1 MYLYNPVLI
10 HNLTVILISVKY
22 LNAFLHYLKTL
33 KNKFS
38 EMVFMEIMKTS
49 IKHLKPGKFC
59 ILDGEPCRVQSITTS
74 VSGKHGA
81 AKARLDAVGIFDGK
95 KRSIIKPAD
104 SEIDVPIVEK
114 RSGQI
119 ISIMGETAQVMDM
132 ETFETFESPIPEDL
146 KEKIKQGGEVLYWI
160 LMDRK
165 MIVQVKSE

>member
-1 MYLYNPVLI
+1 ME
-10 HNLTVILISVKY
+10 TT
-22 LNAFLHYLKTL
+22 KT
-33 KNKFS
+33 
-38 EMVFMEIMKTS
+38 T

-59 ILDGEPCRVQSITTS
+59 ILEGEPCKVLSITTS

-81 AKARLDAVGIFDGK
+81 AKARLDAMGIFDGK

-114 RSGQI
+114 RSGQV
-119 ISIMGETAQVMDM
+119 ISIIGETAQVMDL
-132 ETFETFESPIPEDL
+132 ETYETFESLIPDDL
-146 KEKIKQGGEVLYWI
+146 KEKITQGCEVLYWI

>member
-1 MYLYNPVLI
+1 M
-10 HNLTVILISVKY
+10 ILVETT
-22 LNAFLHYLKTL
+22 KT
-33 KNKFS
+33 
-38 EMVFMEIMKTS
+38 T

-59 ILDGEPCRVQSITTS
+59 ILDGEPCRVISMTTS

-114 RSGQI
+114 RSGQV
-119 ISIMGETAQVMDM
+119 ISIVGETAQVMDL
-132 ETFETFESPIPEDL
+132 ETYETFESPIPEDL
-146 KEKIKQGGEVLYWI
+146 KDKITQGCEILYWI